1 MRNDWWST
9 AGVAVYLGIVV
20 TVLVGLFASPWIAA
34 GQALVVG
41 SMLCFAWLT
50 K

>member
-1 MRNDWWST
+1 M
-9 AGVAVYLGIVV
+9 AVYVGIVV
-20 TVLVGLFASPWIAA
+20 TLLVGLLASPWIAV